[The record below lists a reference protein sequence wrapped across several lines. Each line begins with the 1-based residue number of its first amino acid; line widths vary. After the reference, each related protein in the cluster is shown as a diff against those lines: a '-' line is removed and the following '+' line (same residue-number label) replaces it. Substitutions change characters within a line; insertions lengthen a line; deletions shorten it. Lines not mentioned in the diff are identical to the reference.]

1 MNFMDSFNRI
11 AETRLLPIAD
21 KLANQ
26 RHLTALRN
34 GMVSS
39 IPLSILG
46 GISLIIATP
55 PFNPSQTKADN
66 FFVDFLRGWYEWAQ
80 ANAYALKVP
89 FMMSMGLMGLF
100 IAFSIAHN
108 LAGAYKLPQ
117 LDTSIVAT
125 VVYLIVSAPAF
136 TGVPLDQLSAK
147 MTAEEFSGLG
157 IMSIPMQYLDA
168 KGIFTAIIV
177 SFGCVEVMRLLKEKN
192 IRFKMPDGVPPA
204 IASSFDAI
212 LPLFLCVG
220 GFYGASLLIQ
230 HLSDGKLIPELIMQ
244 ILAPAMSGLDS
255 LFGICLITFLA
266 QLFWFFGLHG
276 ASITQFVRL
285 PFMSAYI
292 VANATAFA
300 QGQAPQHYF
309 TQPMWSYIIAIGG
322 GGATLSL
329 CILMLSA
336 KSTQLRQLGKLSIVP
351 SIFNINEPLIFGAP
365 LVLNP
370 ILMVPFIFVPVI
382 NAIVGYLFM
391 NMNWIG
397 RGVAETP
404 WTTPAP
410 IGAALGT
417 MDFRAGLLVIGLL
430 AADLL
435 LYFPFFRVMD
445 MQKFKEERHAEKQ
458 KEQEEHSFDHMIA
471 KH

>member
-1 MNFMDSFNRI
+1 MSFMDKFNSF
-11 AETRLLPIAD
+11 AEKNLLPIANR
-21 KLANQ
+21 LANQ

-46 GISLIIATP
+46 GMSLIIATP
-55 PFNPSQTKADN
+55 PFNPSQTTSSN
-66 FFVDFLRGWYEWAQ
+66 FFIDFLKAWYEWAQ

-108 LAGAYKLPQ
+108 LAGEYGLPQ
-117 LDTSIVAT
+117 LDASIVST
-125 VVYLIVSAPAF
+125 VVFLIVSAPAF
-136 TGVPLDQLSAK
+136 TGVPLDKLAENMS
-147 MTAEEFSGLG
+147 AEEFGGLG
-157 IMSIPMQYLDA
+157 ILSIPAQYLDA

-177 SFGCVEVMRLLKEKN
+177 SFGCVEVMRILKEKN

-204 IASSFDAI
+204 IAASFDAI

-220 GFYGASLLIQ
+220 GFYGISLGIQ
-230 HLSDGKLIPELIMQ
+230 NLTEGKLIPAVIMEL
-244 ILAPAMSGLDS
+244 LAPAMTGLDS
-255 LFGICLITFLA
+255 LVGICLITFLA

-292 VANATAFA
+292 AANAVAFT
-300 QGQAPQHYF
+300 QGEPLKHYF
-309 TQPMWSYIIAIGG
+309 TQPFWSYIIAIGG
-322 GGATLSL
+322 GGATFAL
-329 CILMLSA
+329 CLLMLRA
-336 KSTQLRQLGKLSIVP
+336 KSTQLRQLGKLSIIP
-351 SIFNINEPLIFGAP
+351 SIFNINEPLIFGTP

-370 ILMVPFIFVPVI
+370 IMMIPFIFVPVI
-382 NAIVGYLFM
+382 NAVFGYLFM
-391 NMNWIG
+391 NLNWISKG
-397 RGVAETP
+397 FAETP

-417 MDFRAGLLVIGLL
+417 MDIRAGIFVVGLILLDILI
-430 AADLL
+430 
-435 LYFPFFRVMD
+435 YYPFFRVLD
-445 MQKFKEERHAEKQ
+445 LQKVKEEGPQEVTKEEKLQ
-458 KEQEEHSFDHMIA
+458 PVEMSKN
-471 KH
+471 